1 MKKTYNTMSFVTPE
15 KKASKKSK
23 NEVKADQSRKRDKNV
38 HYLEMY
44 YRNKQEY

>member
-23 NEVKADQSRKRDKNV
+23 NKAKAKQLRKDNKNV
-38 HYLEMY
+38 NYLDMY
-44 YRNKQEY
+44 YYNK